1 MTAKTTGS
9 DERMVTLDVRL
20 LDRDYKVAC
29 KDGEEA
35 ELLEAVAFL
44 DQRMRDIREGSKASS
59 VERTAVMAAL
69 NIAHEFLRDRSSPSA
84 DRAVTLPRAN
94 ALQLCRP
101 RSLTLRPRGVESPAC
116 APRSIRRSRS
126 RKNCFE
132 APCCFSRHGLR
143 PCSLRCSSCP
153 YTLWTNANLARLPRH
168 LRAGVRSYVEAPEG
182 SGRRPS

>member
-9 DERMVTLDVRL
+9 GERMVTLDVRL

-69 NIAHEFLRDRSSPSA
+69 NIAHELLRDRSSRPADHPVPASPVERSA
-84 DRAVTLPRAN
+84 IVPPAVIDAPAARRRIASM
-94 ALQLCRP
+94 
-101 RSLTLRPRGVESPAC
+101 RSAIDSV
-116 APRSIRRSRS
+116 
-126 RKNCFE
+126 
-132 APCCFSRHGLR
+132 
-143 PCSLRCSSCP
+143 
-153 YTLWTNANLARLPRH
+153 LAVQEKL
-168 LRAGVRSYVEAPEG
+168 L
-182 SGRRPS
+182 

>member
-9 DERMVTLDVRL
+9 GERMVTLDVRL

-84 DRAVTLPRAN
+84 DRAVTLPRDERVAVVPPAVIDAPAARRRIAN
-94 ALQLCRP
+94 M
-101 RSLTLRPRGVESPAC
+101 RSAIDSV
-116 APRSIRRSRS
+116 
-126 RKNCFE
+126 
-132 APCCFSRHGLR
+132 
-143 PCSLRCSSCP
+143 
-153 YTLWTNANLARLPRH
+153 LAVQEKL
-168 LRAGVRSYVEAPEG
+168 L
-182 SGRRPS
+182 